1 MPPHTLVCISESR
14 LRGLFSML
22 LADLGCRV
30 TACDDPVRAAR
41 LCREDPAA
49 LVIVHASADPEVAP
63 LLQTLRASP
72 SSPSVLLLS
81 DPVRAEQLPALLKL
95 GIDELLF
102 LPVNAAKC
110 VGILRQLLKPRAE
123 APTAAPAPPSLSPSP
138 LQPQECPPG
147 LAIASQPPQ
156 ASLPAS
162 SPKMR
167 ALLSGLRD
175 LPATTQVVLLR
186 GEKGSEFELLAR
198 EFHRLRGGIF
208 PCLPLLDASAID
220 DESLR
225 DAIAMARLQADPVC
239 TLLLLNLEQLSLRQ
253 QSDLSALLLEERRR
267 RHRGKP
273 VNFVLCFREES
284 PREEIAYVEELLF
297 HTQALLRI
305 PPLRDRTE
313 DLEGMAL
320 NMLAQLT
327 LLFPE
332 IHVRSLENSALDW
345 LRTQVWKGN
354 HAEFILLLREALLAC
369 PFPQLSAA
377 TLARAAS
384 ALAPENQGAAHA
396 LGSPAAVA

>member
-1 MPPHTLVCISESR
+1 MPPHTLVCIGESR

-41 LCREDPAA
+41 LCRDDPAA
-49 LVIVHASADPEVAP
+49 LVVVHASSEPELVP
-63 LLQTLRASP
+63 LLQALRASP
-72 SSPSVLLLS
+72 SRPSVLLLS
-81 DPVRAEQLPALLKL
+81 EPVRAEHLPALLKQ

-110 VGILRQLLKPRAE
+110 VELLRQLLKPRTTPSPAP
-123 APTAAPAPPSLSPSP
+123 ATPPTPVPVPTA
-138 LQPQECPPG
+138 PQEWPQG
-147 LAIASQPPQ
+147 LTIAPQPPQ
-156 ASLPAS
+156 VSVPAS
-162 SPKMR
+162 SPSMR
-167 ALLSGLRD
+167 ALLAALRD
-175 LPATTQVVLLR
+175 LPPTTQVVILR

-208 PCLPLLDASAID
+208 PCIPLLDAAAID
-220 DESLR
+220 DETLR
-225 DAIAMARLQADPVC
+225 DAIAMARLQSDPLC

-273 VNFVLCFREES
+273 VNFVLCFREDS

-297 HTQALLRI
+297 HTPALFRL

-332 IHVRSLENSALDW
+332 AHVRSLENSALDW
-345 LRTQVWKGN
+345 LRTQPWKGN
-354 HAEFILLLREALLAC
+354 HAEFVLLLREAVLAC

-377 TLARAAS
+377 TLARAAA
-384 ALAPENQGAAHA
+384 ALAPDTQASPLS
-396 LGSPAAVA
+396 LGTPAAVA